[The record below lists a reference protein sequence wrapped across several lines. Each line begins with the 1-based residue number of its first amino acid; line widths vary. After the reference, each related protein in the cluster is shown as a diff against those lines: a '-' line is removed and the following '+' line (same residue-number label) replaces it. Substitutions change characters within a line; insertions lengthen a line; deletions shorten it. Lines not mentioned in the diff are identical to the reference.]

1 MEAIDCMQ
9 KGSLTEEY
17 RLTQVDGE
25 TVRRGPY
32 YKYQLWKDGKNV
44 SKRVPADQVPELQRS
59 IAGLDEFKELCGEY
73 VDTTIEMTEAT
84 CANEHPSK
92 KNSRKPG
99 KANIKKQNP
108 S

>member
-25 TVRRGPY
+25 TVRLGPY
-32 YKYQLWKDGKNV
+32 YKYQVWEGGKNI
-44 SKRVPADQVPELQRS
+44 SKRVPADKAPELQRS
-59 IAGLDEFKELCGEY
+59 IAGLDKFKQLCKQY
-73 VDTTIEMTEAT
+73 IDTTIEMTEAT
-84 CANEHPSK
+84 DAKEQASK
-92 KNSRKPG
+92 KNARKLR
-99 KANIKKQNP
+99 KANIKKQKP